1 MAFRV
6 TTMDVSDVDLTTR
19 NERRILMSRT
29 RLPQATFE
37 GYTKRR
43 DWIII
48 LPWLDSYNMLY
59 EAKGL
64 EDYTLALGET
74 LALYIS

>member
-1 MAFRV
+1 
-6 TTMDVSDVDLTTR
+6 
-19 NERRILMSRT
+19 MSRT
-29 RLPQATFE
+29 RLPLATFE

-43 DWIII
+43 DWMII
-48 LPWLDSYNMLY
+48 LSWLDSYNRLY

>member
-6 TTMDVSDVDLTTR
+6 TTMDVSAVDLTTR
-19 NERRILMSRT
+19 NERRLLMSRT
-29 RLPQATFE
+29 RLPLATFE
-37 GYTKRR
+37 G
-43 DWIII
+43 
-48 LPWLDSYNMLY
+48 LLY

-64 EDYTLALGET
+64 KDYTLALGET

>member
-6 TTMDVSDVDLTTR
+6 TTIDVSAVDLTTR
-19 NERRILMSRT
+19 NERRLLMSRT
-29 RLPQATFE
+29 RLPLATFE

-43 DWIII
+43 DWMII
-48 LPWLDSYNMLY
+48 LSWLDSYNMLY